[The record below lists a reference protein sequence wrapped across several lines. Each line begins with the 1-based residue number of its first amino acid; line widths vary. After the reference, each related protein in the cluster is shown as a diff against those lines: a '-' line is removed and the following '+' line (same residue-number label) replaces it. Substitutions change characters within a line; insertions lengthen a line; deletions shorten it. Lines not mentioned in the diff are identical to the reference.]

1 MVRPSRRLP
10 LKRVSRPQIFTPTLI
25 SKLDILYTI
34 YDPWLRERLDRL
46 ETELAAIADSRTR
59 LLRVL
64 TVLWRDIPEEAN
76 GFANNI
82 MQAISGLGP
91 DDHYD
96 PSHLAWYEAKVGQMI
111 FDALP
116 PARRSDVNVATISH
130 LMFMAFDGL
139 AITAHVNPR
148 ASRSNL
154 LVDQFCA
161 LLLGQP
167 VEKNRH
173 SIKTPS
179 ANRPQ
184 PRTATA
190 TYRS

>member
-10 LKRVSRPQIFTPTLI
+10 LKRVSRPQIFTPTFD

-46 ETELAAIADSRTR
+46 ETELAAIANSRTR

-96 PSHLAWYEAKVGQMI
+96 PSHLAWYEAKIGKSSGTRT
-111 FDALP
+111 P
-116 PARRSDVNVATISH
+116 PGAP
-130 LMFMAFDGL
+130 F
-139 AITAHVNPR
+139 
-148 ASRSNL
+148 
-154 LVDQFCA
+154 
-161 LLLGQP
+161 
-167 VEKNRH
+167 
-173 SIKTPS
+173 
-179 ANRPQ
+179 
-184 PRTATA
+184 
-190 TYRS
+190 